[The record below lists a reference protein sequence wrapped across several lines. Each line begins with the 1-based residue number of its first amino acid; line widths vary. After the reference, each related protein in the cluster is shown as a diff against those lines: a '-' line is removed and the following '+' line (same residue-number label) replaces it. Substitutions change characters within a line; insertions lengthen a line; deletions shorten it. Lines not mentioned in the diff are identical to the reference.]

1 MLAWYCS
8 ARKIFRRISWLI
20 PSLTAEMVRY
30 VEIDYI
36 FKHPFEAVSRAYFQ
50 KVSFFDIG
58 STVIFR
64 LSNLLYSISILS

>member
-1 MLAWYCS
+1 MKRACLHGAVS

-50 KVSFFDIG
+50 KVSF
-58 STVIFR
+58 
-64 LSNLLYSISILS
+64 LM

>member
-1 MLAWYCS
+1 MGSRLKRKRKRVKRACLHGAVS

-50 KVSFFDIG
+50 KVSF
-58 STVIFR
+58 
-64 LSNLLYSISILS
+64 LM